1 MFLQVTSNSKPQISR
16 KRGRPPGSKSSSR
29 GGTPSPVVHNY
40 SLRQRNPNQTFNGF
54 DNRNPILD
62 EESPDT
68 FGKVV
73 ASLAR
78 QAKVFKFYIY
88 KIWKYLHIVGS
99 FIIDFNFSLQST
111 RKRLISM
118 SLTKTHEKFLRNCE
132 EQTRLSI
139 LSDNDE

>member
-78 QAKVFKFYIY
+78 QAKVFKGVSF
-88 KIWKYLHIVGS
+88 KPSRKMIVVP
-99 FIIDFNFSLQST
+99 NFC
-111 RKRLISM
+111 
-118 SLTKTHEKFLRNCE
+118 FL
-132 EQTRLSI
+132 S
-139 LSDNDE
+139 

>member
-1 MFLQVTSNSKPQISR
+1 MPLFLKNLLLSRLTNFLFDLQVTSNSKPQISR

-54 DNRNPILD
+54 EKGNPILD

-78 QAKVFKFYIY
+78 QAKVFEFDIP
-88 KIWKYLHIVGS
+88 I
-99 FIIDFNFSLQST
+99 
-111 RKRLISM
+111 
-118 SLTKTHEKFLRNCE
+118 
-132 EQTRLSI
+132 
-139 LSDNDE
+139 

>member
-40 SLRQRNPNQTFNGF
+40 SFRQRKPNQTFNGF
-54 DNRNPILD
+54 EKGNPILD

-78 QAKVFKFYIY
+78 QAKVFEFDIP
-88 KIWKYLHIVGS
+88 I
-99 FIIDFNFSLQST
+99 
-111 RKRLISM
+111 
-118 SLTKTHEKFLRNCE
+118 
-132 EQTRLSI
+132 
-139 LSDNDE
+139 

>member
-1 MFLQVTSNSKPQISR
+1 MFLQVTSNSKPHISR

-54 DNRNPILD
+54 GNRNPILD

-78 QAKVFKFYIY
+78 QAKVFTFFYYESIILHAY
-88 KIWKYLHIVGS
+88 LVKIGVIQGLGY
-99 FIIDFNFSLQST
+99 
-111 RKRLISM
+111 
-118 SLTKTHEKFLRNCE
+118 
-132 EQTRLSI
+132 QT
-139 LSDNDE
+139 